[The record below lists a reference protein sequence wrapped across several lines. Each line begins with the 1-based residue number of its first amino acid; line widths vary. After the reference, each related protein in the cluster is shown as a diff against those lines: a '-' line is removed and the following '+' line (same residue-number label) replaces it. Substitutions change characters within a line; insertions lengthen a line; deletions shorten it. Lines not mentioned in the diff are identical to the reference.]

1 MSGIDRN
8 QLIPAL
14 LAAVAA
20 LFVLSGLPPAA
31 RWRQRFRHA
40 AIALYVAAAAVA
52 VIGVVLWLFG
62 ASG

>member
-1 MSGIDRN
+1 MSGVGRQ
-8 QLIPAL
+8 QLYGAL
-14 LAAVAA
+14 IFLVAA

-52 VIGVVLWLFG
+52 VIGVVLWLLG
-62 ASG
+62 AGF